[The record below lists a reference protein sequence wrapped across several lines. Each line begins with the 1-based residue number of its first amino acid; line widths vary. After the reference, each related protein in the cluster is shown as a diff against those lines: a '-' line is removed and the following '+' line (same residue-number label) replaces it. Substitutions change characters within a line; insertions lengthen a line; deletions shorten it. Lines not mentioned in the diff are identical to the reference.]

1 MSVNKSRP
9 PRIAGWIFAL
19 FCSNGE
25 KSSIAG
31 DMNEY
36 YSVIRDQEGQLK
48 AHFWY
53 WKQVLFSAVAFI
65 KNFIYWR
72 IVMIKNYLK
81 TGLRYIKRN
90 KAYSFIN
97 ILGLAVGMASCVLVF
112 LWIKDEISYDLF
124 HKNADHLYRVD
135 QIYVNPGEEETCS
148 RITPPALVK
157 ALIENYPGIKNG
169 TRYLYR
175 EWRFKAKENTFN
187 ETGAIVDDTFLELF
201 TFPLVKGDKREVL
214 SKPDSIVLTEKT
226 AKKFFGDANP
236 IGESI
241 TMGDKYDFVVSGILK
256 DIPHNSSFSFDFL
269 VPYSFGLR
277 TSSYFQDNWKNSFM
291 HTYVQLQ
298 NRTEVPALSQNIREL
313 IKEHVPESVA
323 TLSLTPLTRL
333 HLHDPDPYKLKG
345 SGNATY
351 VYLFSIMAVFLLLIA
366 CINFMNLSTARSG
379 KRAKE
384 VGMRKVIGA
393 KRLDII
399 KQFYGESV
407 LLALIAAVFAM
418 VLVALFLTEFNSL
431 TGKQFGLDIASH
443 PLNWGILL
451 TVAAITGIIS
461 GSYPSLFLSSYQPVC
476 LFKGLLK
483 GGNKG
488 IRARRTL
495 VIFQFTLSIV
505 TVIGSLAI
513 YGQLRFMQS
522 KDLGFDKNNILFFRP
537 QGDLTKKYSA
547 IKEELMR
554 IPGVIQLTTTDS
566 PPGRRETYTDN
577 ISWEGKNPDDR
588 VEMELIAVDHDY
600 LDTFSMKMAQGRFF
614 SRVHPTDE
622 KEGIVVNEE
631 AVEAMGMESPLG
643 KRFFYKS
650 QGIDGKIIGV
660 VKDFHSRSLHF
671 AIGPLFMILY
681 PDWCDTVCIKV
692 RPENLPSTIA
702 SIKKAINKIVPDY
715 PFDFQFLDEDLNS
728 LYIYEKRTSTFLRYI
743 MGLTIFISCLG
754 LLGLASY
761 SAEQRSKEIGIR
773 KILGSSA
780 LQIVILMSKD
790 TAKWVLLANVFAWP
804 VAYLVLQKWM
814 GRFAYKAGIS
824 LTTFIMAGALTI
836 LLAMMTTSYHAVKCA
851 YSQPADALRYE

>member
-1 MSVNKSRP
+1 
-9 PRIAGWIFAL
+9 
-19 FCSNGE
+19 
-25 KSSIAG
+25 
-31 DMNEY
+31 
-36 YSVIRDQEGQLK
+36 
-48 AHFWY
+48 
-53 WKQVLFSAVAFI
+53 
-65 KNFIYWR
+65 
-72 IVMIKNYLK
+72 
-81 TGLRYIKRN
+81 
-90 KAYSFIN
+90 
-97 ILGLAVGMASCVLVF
+97 
-112 LWIKDEISYDLF
+112 
-124 HKNADHLYRVD
+124 
-135 QIYVNPGEEETCS
+135 
-148 RITPPALVK
+148 
-157 ALIENYPGIKNG
+157 
-169 TRYLYR
+169 
-175 EWRFKAKENTFN
+175 
-187 ETGAIVDDTFLELF
+187 
-201 TFPLVKGDKREVL
+201 
-214 SKPDSIVLTEKT
+214 
-226 AKKFFGDANP
+226 
-236 IGESI
+236 
-241 TMGDKYDFVVSGILK
+241 
-256 DIPHNSSFSFDFL
+256 
-269 VPYSFGLR
+269 
-277 TSSYFQDNWKNSFM
+277 M